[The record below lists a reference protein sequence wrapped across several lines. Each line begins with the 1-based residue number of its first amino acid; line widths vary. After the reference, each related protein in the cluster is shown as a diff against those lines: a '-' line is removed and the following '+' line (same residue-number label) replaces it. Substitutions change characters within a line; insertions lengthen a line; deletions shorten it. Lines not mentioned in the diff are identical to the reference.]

1 MKKLLVL
8 LAAGLTSSLASAEI
22 CGPKTIQVGN
32 DQLELIRT
40 TYKPEKTADDQVIK
54 GSETVLVSG
63 VYMFVRNGQT
73 WNVYR
78 CADDFKRDKAGKNA
92 MLNLNS
98 CVLKNDF
105 EFGNLVKRYGNS
117 GVTVRKTDTNR
128 LEVRLNVAG
137 NEELDYYDVKA
148 TGEGMEVIQNKYK
161 ENKQQRHLSRH
172 EPVSLGVC
180 KKSENKDPMAAAQ
193 RDHRATKKV
202 NTGN

>member
-1 MKKLLVL
+1 MKKIFLVL
-8 LAAGLTSSLASAEI
+8 FAVGLTSSLANAEI

-32 DQLELIRT
+32 DQLELIRMS
-40 TYKPEKTADDQVIK
+40 YKPEKTANGQQIR

-63 VYMFVRNGQT
+63 VYMFVRNGQM

-78 CADDFKRDKAGKNA
+78 CADYRLLD
-92 MLNLNS
+92 LNK

-117 GVTVRKTDTNR
+117 GITVRKTDTNR

-137 NEELDYYDVKA
+137 TEELDYYDVKA
-148 TGEGMEVIQNKYK
+148 TSEGMEVIQNKYK
-161 ENKQQRHLSRH
+161 ENKQQRHLSHH
-172 EPVSLGVC
+172 EAVSLGVC
-180 KKSENKDPMAAAQ
+180 KKVDQEEPQLTFRRVPRAAGEAS
-193 RDHRATKKV
+193 KSNKV